1 MDASLF
7 NFNSDRE
14 VSYVIDSTIHLHIK
28 RISNGIAEL
37 YFTDETGSKIEI
49 PNDIEVYSYD
59 PQNNTKRYIII
70 PLKQNNYALAWTE
83 NYDID
88 YNNKTV
94 FTLKNQRNWIISKE
108 N

>member
-7 NFNSDRE
+7 NFNNHQE
-14 VSYVIDSTIHLHIK
+14 AVYIITPTIHLHIK

-37 YFTDETGSKIEI
+37 YFTDETGFKMEI
-49 PNDIEVYSYD
+49 PNDIEIYSYD

-94 FTLKNQRNWIISKE
+94 LTLKNQRNWIISKE